1 MSIIVINFSFL
12 KVREVFYMDFE
23 REKKLISEKKYSVLK
38 EDLINTPP
46 IDIADFLD
54 SLEEKESLIIFRLLP
69 KEMAA
74 DVFSH
79 ISAERQAVLFNLV
92 NELELKNILNDL
104 FFDDK
109 VDLLEEMPANVVKK
123 ILKNTSEMER
133 RLINQFLM
141 YPDYSAGS
149 LMTIEFVDLKKE

>member
-104 FFDDK
+104 F
-109 VDLLEEMPANVVKK
+109 L
-123 ILKNTSEMER
+123 
-133 RLINQFLM
+133 
-141 YPDYSAGS
+141 
-149 LMTIEFVDLKKE
+149 TIKLTF